1 MSPYSPFPHFPQ
13 YTSFACF
20 LLPNTRKQ
28 FCILIVFIFSW
39 DFQSSREKCKQC
51 LCKTICVCWGARNMQ
66 TNCIM
71 GNVEMANTISPYKT
85 SKQLLTFVMV
95 TRGDWLWKAANI
107 NYKNNGAVVYVGSSL
122 KVHNPLFSF
131 GKLWQNK
138 LMQRFYWSIWSKR
151 WECFWTLCTFRATK
165 TYNKG
170 VWQVS

>member
-1 MSPYSPFPHFPQ
+1 M
-13 YTSFACF
+13 
-20 LLPNTRKQ
+20 
-28 FCILIVFIFSW
+28 LIVFIFSW

-71 GNVEMANTISPYKT
+71 GNVEMANTISPHKT

-122 KVHNPLFSF
+122 KLHNPLFSF
-131 GKLWQNK
+131 GKLRQNK
-138 LMQRFYWSIWSKR
+138 LMQRFYWSIRSKR